1 MTYVKY
7 LIYYTHIIE
16 IDNRLNNG
24 DIEMATDKIEK
35 AIKKELYDA
44 IEQLEAIK
52 KELYDAIEQLEAIK
66 REKWSID

>member
-1 MTYVKY
+1 
-7 LIYYTHIIE
+7 
-16 IDNRLNNG
+16 
-24 DIEMATDKIEK
+24 MATDKIEK

-52 KELYDAIEQLEAIK
+52 

>member
-1 MTYVKY
+1 
-7 LIYYTHIIE
+7 
-16 IDNRLNNG
+16 
-24 DIEMATDKIEK
+24 MATDKIEK